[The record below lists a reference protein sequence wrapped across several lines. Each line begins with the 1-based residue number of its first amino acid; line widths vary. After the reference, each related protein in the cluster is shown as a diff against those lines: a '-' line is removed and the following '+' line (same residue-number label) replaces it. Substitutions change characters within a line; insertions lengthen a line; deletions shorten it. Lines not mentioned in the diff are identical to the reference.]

1 MSNLQEVKNTVQNP
15 LLNKIKEIKNSGVE
29 FKKLGEVGIF
39 YSGLSGKNKYD
50 FINGNAKFIS
60 YKNVFNNM
68 EIDLNIN
75 DTVKVNENE
84 SQNTIKYADVLFTG
98 SSETLEE
105 SGMSSVVTSEPQDNF
120 YLNSFC
126 FGLRFFDNIKILP
139 QFSKYLFR
147 ASHIR
152 KQIIKCS
159 QGVTRYNLSKK
170 KMENIEIPIPP
181 LEVQAEIV
189 RILDTFTKDVNELID
204 LLKREQELRKKQYSY
219 YRDKLLTFDGD
230 TPNVK
235 LGEIGKIFRGSGI
248 TKDQIKNVGTPCV
261 RYGEIYTKYGIYFD
275 KCYSYIDENDVPNK
289 KYFSYGDILFAVT
302 GENVIDIGKCT
313 AYIGDEQCI
322 AGGDMIVL
330 TNHNQEPKYL
340 SYALSTTNAIKQ
352 KTKNKRKNTRVH
364 LSLDEVRNIEIPLP
378 PIDTQKRIVDILDN
392 FERYTNDLQEGLPAE
407 IEKRKKQYAYY
418 RDELLKFERK

>member
-1 MSNLQEVKNTVQNP
+1 MSNLKELKNTVENP
-15 LLNKIKEIKNSGVE
+15 LLLLKEIKNSGVE
-29 FKKLGEVGIF
+29 FKKLGEVAEIRAGFGFPLKEQGKKTGDFPFYKVADMNHIENSIYMNVSENYITFEIAKKLKCNPAPKDTIIF
-39 YSGLSGKNKYD
+39 P
-50 FINGNAKFIS
+50 
-60 YKNVFNNM
+60 
-68 EIDLNIN
+68 
-75 DTVKVNENE
+75 KVGM
-84 SQNTIKYADVLFTG
+84 TIKTNKKRLLSKVSCY
-98 SSETLEE
+98 
-105 SGMSSVVTSEPQDNF
+105 DN
-120 YLNSFC
+120 NI
-126 FGLRFFDNIKILP
+126 FGLIADDKYILP
-139 QFSKYLFR
+139 KFLYYLFDQVDLIKF
-147 ASHIR
+147 AFGETAVPSIR
-152 KQIIKCS
+152 KSAI
-159 QGVTRYNLSKK
+159 
-170 KMENIEIPIPP
+170 ENFEIPIPP

-189 RILDTFTKDVNELID
+189 RILDSFTKDVNELID

-364 LSLDEVRNIEIPLP
+364 LSLDEIGKIVIPLP

-392 FERYTNDLQEGLPAE
+392 LERYTNDLQEGLPAE